1 MPEQSAP
8 EPNLWLLK
16 VQAQVC
22 HRGLVLTL
30 CPVQTWA
37 LGVPAPMVPGDPA
50 LGRTSGFPAQV
61 YGVGPGFVWAHGQ
74 VGDLQTSQLKDRI
87 ISTAQGQLFRGGF
100 THAIFFSFV
109 T

>member
-1 MPEQSAP
+1 MSGIKASPQLAPTERSLIETRGPAVLPEQSAP

-74 VGDLQTSQLKDRI
+74 VGDL
-87 ISTAQGQLFRGGF
+87 
-100 THAIFFSFV
+100 
-109 T
+109 